1 MLKQVVNPTYAP
13 ITHPATPFGT
23 FEAYAHLSFPNT
35 LCEAA
40 EPSLSLPISFY
51 PFYLGEHSNRVN
63 RIFHLVG
70 TSVALTCHAR
80 VVAALVSY
88 LLRRQTSVQVGPEV
102 GKVLNRL
109 ALSAGEAGKVFLTGI
124 IGAYTCAWIG
134 CVFCLIR
141 DPRVISETLMICNL
155 YQTLFRGKESSG
167 DIQGKYWVFAVW

>member
-1 MLKQVVNPTYAP
+1 MSGNAAMLKQVVNPTYAP

-23 FEAYAHLSFPNT
+23 FEA
-35 LCEAA
+35 
-40 EPSLSLPISFY
+40 FY

-134 CVFCLIR
+134 HFFVEKNRPATFKY
-141 DPRVISETLMICNL
+141 P
-155 YQTLFRGKESSG
+155 LFSLRGDFRMLWEVLSLQRSL
-167 DIQGKYWVFAVW
+167 